1 MYYSQTEYWQAALES
16 GMIDIATLRAEMD
29 MTERKKLLTG
39 HKIYQDKKNFWYT
52 RLDNRLVKRTTKE
65 AIEDLIV
72 EYEPRAVLISFET
85 LDKSSVMDTVSIFVP
100 TTSFSPLAIAV
111 FALYS

>member
-72 EYEPRAVLISFET
+72 EYERAKAAEPTVRDVVSFNGET
-85 LDKSSVMDTVSIFVP
+85 VRVVK
-100 TTSFSPLAIAV
+100 
-111 FALYS
+111 